1 MIILY
6 HYFNYSRVVLWIIF
20 FVINF
25 QIMLSIFFLINW
37 IILLLKFGDFILI
50 HNQQSLENIF
60 IFWLIDLFIPFLS
73 ITLFDKVLFM
83 IRWIVSILNIS
94 ILTIIIFIIFSLYV
108 IIIVIHVIILNI
120 FIIISIL
127 GIYYYSNYFII
138 YSWYYYS
145 TMFFSPT
152 LFLNISFS

>member
-1 MIILY
+1 
-6 HYFNYSRVVLWIIF
+6 
-20 FVINF
+20 
-25 QIMLSIFFLINW
+25 MLSIFFLINW
-37 IILLLKFGDFILI
+37 IILSLKFGDFILI

-108 IIIVIHVIILNI
+108 IIIVIHVII
-120 FIIISIL
+120 IIN
-127 GIYYYSNYFII
+127 IYYYFN
-138 YSWYYYS
+138 SWYLLLLFYYY
-145 TMFFSPT
+145 
-152 LFLNISFS
+152 LFMILLFNYVFLPNIVS